1 MFSSANLSNDYF
13 TNRQDR
19 YFLIENCKELCD
31 FYDELVQR
39 VGEFSF
45 VLQSD
50 GTVLTS
56 AMKVN
61 PLEDPIAFIKEA
73 AHSVK
78 TLFQRELGSSD
89 PEKIGIYIFFYIY
102 MCIYEINHRM
112 K

>member
-1 MFSSANLSNDYF
+1 MFFSANLSIDYF

-19 YFLIENCKELCD
+19 YFLIEDCKELCD
-31 FYDELVQR
+31 FYDELVRR

-50 GTVLTS
+50 GTVS
-56 AMKVN
+56 PAMKVN
-61 PLEDPIAFIKEA
+61 PFEDPVSFIKEA

-89 PEKIGIYIFFYIY
+89 PEKIGIYTYILLY
-102 MCIYEINHRM
+102 LYVYL
-112 K
+112 

>member
-1 MFSSANLSNDYF
+1 MFFSANLSNDYF

-19 YFLIENCKELCD
+19 YFLIEDCKELCD
-31 FYDELVQR
+31 FYDELVRR

-50 GTVLTS
+50 GTVSS
-56 AMKVN
+56 AIKVN
-61 PLEDPIAFIKEA
+61 PLKDPISFIKEA

-89 PEKIGIYIFFYIY
+89 PEKIGIYILLYLY
-102 MCIYEINHRM
+102 VYL
-112 K
+112 